1 MHDVIATR
9 GIVLSKRTVGEAN
22 TLVSILTEDLGV
34 VRASARSARLERSK
48 LRYGLETLTQG
59 RFSLVRGKYEWK
71 LTGTQELSR
80 PFLHTSVA
88 QRKTAGKVSRLLI
101 RLIQGEEPVP
111 ELFDIVSRGFAYIT
125 QETDE
130 ETLPYIEAVLVLRI
144 IARLGYVEEKQE
156 LAIFLDSHTFS
167 PSLIERAKKNRPL
180 LIRSINISL
189 AETGL

>member
-1 MHDVIATR
+1 MHDVVSTR
-9 GIVLSKRTVGEAN
+9 GIILSKRTVGEAN
-22 TLVSILTEDLGV
+22 TLVSILAEDLGV
-34 VRASARSARLERSK
+34 IRASARSARLERSK

-80 PFLHTSVA
+80 PLLHASVSK
-88 QRKTAGKVSRLLI
+88 RKAAGKIGRLLI

-111 ELFDIVSRGFAYIT
+111 ELFDIVSHGLTYIA
-125 QETDE
+125 QEINE

-144 IARLGYVEEKQE
+144 IAQLGYVEEKKE
-156 LAIFLDSHTFS
+156 LGIFLDTNTFS
-167 PSLIERAKKNRPL
+167 EDLIEQAKKSRPL
-180 LIRSINISL
+180 LIRSINTSL